1 MTLIDK
7 DKDGYVELS
16 MFDQL
21 MELICKMTDEE
32 QEKLLEA
39 LKKRRPEQREERI
52 EGYTET
58 KFTIGGK
65 DYTGVI
71 LDLSRS
77 GLFIE
82 TDEHFSIGLEIII
95 NWKRSQDA
103 KTIKVRGRIARVESN
118 GIGVQ
123 FYK

>member
-7 DKDGYVELS
+7 DKDGYEELHV
-16 MFDQL
+16 FDQL
-21 MELICKMTDEE
+21 VELISKMPDGE

-39 LKKRRPEQREERI
+39 LKKRRPEQREKRMET
-52 EGYTET
+52 YTET
-58 KFTIGGK
+58 VFTVDGK
-65 DYTGVI
+65 DYKGAV

-82 TDEHFSIGLEIII
+82 TDEIFPIGQEISI
-95 NWKRSQDA
+95 NWERSQDA
-103 KTIKVRGRIARVESN
+103 KIIKVRGRIARVEPN

>member
-1 MTLIDK
+1 MTYIDK

-16 MFDQL
+16 VFDQL
-21 MELICKMTDEE
+21 IELISKMTDGE

-39 LKKRRPEQREERI
+39 LKKRRPEQREVRMET
-52 EGYTET
+52 YTET
-58 KFTIGGK
+58 IFTIYDK
-65 DYTGVI
+65 DYKGVI
-71 LDLSRS
+71 LDLSLS

-82 TDEHFSIGLEIII
+82 TDEHFSIGQEIIV
-95 NWKRSQDA
+95 NWTKFQDA
-103 KTIKVRGRIARVESN
+103 KTIKVRGRITRVEPN

>member
-1 MTLIDK
+1 MALIDK
-7 DKDGYVELS
+7 DKDGHVELS
-16 MFDQL
+16 VFEQL
-21 MELICKMTDEE
+21 MELISKMTDGE

-39 LKKRRPEQREERI
+39 LEKRRPEQREERM
-52 EGYTET
+52 EAYTKT
-58 KFTIGGK
+58 RFTVGGK
-65 DYTGVI
+65 DYNGVI

-82 TDEHFSIGLEIII
+82 TGEHFSIGQEIFI
-95 NWKRSQDA
+95 NWTKSQDA
-103 KTIKVRGRIARVESN
+103 KTIKVKGRIARVESN